1 MWILLS
7 LWQNHPLF
15 RQHEHAAVDAVIAAR
30 RAVLLFQIRFTL
42 LLAFV
47 ASNDGRAQHFWP
59 FWPITIKPCLRF
71 PGKSGK
77 IREGPDLR
85 RKYLTSSLLENV
97 VLMAGFFTVGLRLNC
112 FNNVPGC
119 FSLHPRLVQW
129 PSFPFHAR
137 GLGFKPS
144 SFIVIRIKAA
154 VSSCGWTVLVK

>member
-1 MWILLS
+1 ML
-7 LWQNHPLF
+7 

-30 RAVLLFQIRFTL
+30 RAVLLLKIRFTL

-97 VLMAGFFTVGLRLNC
+97 VLMAGFFYGWITSELLQQRPWLLFSSSSFGSVTEVPIPRPRFRVQTLFIHCNKGSRSSFFLWLNNSSQRVGLL
-112 FNNVPGC
+112 F
-119 FSLHPRLVQW
+119 
-129 PSFPFHAR
+129 
-137 GLGFKPS
+137 
-144 SFIVIRIKAA
+144 
-154 VSSCGWTVLVK
+154 